1 MSSVPVRRDM
11 RYRKDLGR
19 GIRKMRAR
27 RPIVME
33 KFVRVRY
40 ARPSST
46 NVWTWDAICMMENPT
61 PCRRCDEV

>member
-33 KFVRVRY
+33 KIMRVRY
-40 ARPSST
+40 AKPSST
-46 NVWTWDAICMMENPT
+46 NGWV
-61 PCRRCDEV
+61 

>member
-1 MSSVPVRRDM
+1 MPETLLRRRESVMSSVPVRRDM
-11 RYRKDLGR
+11 RYRKDSGR

-40 ARPSST
+40 ARPSGT
-46 NVWTWDAICMMENPT
+46 NSWV
-61 PCRRCDEV
+61 

>member
-1 MSSVPVRRDM
+1 MSSVPVRRDI

-33 KFVRVRY
+33 RIVRARY

-46 NVWTWDAICMMENPT
+46 NGWV
-61 PCRRCDEV
+61 